1 VTAPTSMHLPVLV
14 ERLERASRQPPRARV
29 LFVTD
34 NGHGLG
40 HVSRMM
46 AIARRLPLDVEPRF
60 VTLSSAYPVIERAGF
75 EVVYIPSRRAAGG
88 SWAEWSDMAKRQLL
102 DVLDEGYDALVLD
115 HVRPWKFLRQVKRQH
130 RHLVMTWSR
139 RGLWKPQRN
148 EKVLQLERLFDS
160 ILEPMDLASV
170 HDRGGTTTLGG
181 AVRVP
186 PVTLLD
192 RDEMLERGAARRALG
207 LPDEGP
213 CVLVQLSADSPDQL
227 GRLVDS
233 ARELVARTDPAASLL
248 VPIHPLHPNV
258 ADGVDGVTIAP
269 RFPMA
274 RYFAAF
280 DYAISTAGY
289 NTFHEL
295 VTAAVPTLFVARE
308 TDSLDNQALRASTA
322 PLVGFGCETTALAD
336 SGDTMRALTEL
347 ADPHRRRRMR
357 AAAGE
362 LLPQNGADGAA
373 SLVAGALR
381 DRQDARPG
389 SPA

>member
-1 VTAPTSMHLPVLV
+1 MTAKPAKHLPVRV
-14 ERLERASRQPPRARV
+14 ERLERGSRHAPRGRI

-46 AIARRLPLDVEPRF
+46 AIARRLPLDLEPRF

-75 EVVYIPSRRAAGG
+75 EVAYIPSRRTAGG
-88 SWAEWSDMAKRQLL
+88 SWAEWSNMAKRQLL

-130 RHLVMTWSR
+130 RHLVMTWCR

-148 EKVLQLERLFDS
+148 EEVLQLGRIFDS
-160 ILEPMDLASV
+160 VLEPMDLASV
-170 HDRGGTTTLGG
+170 QDCGGTTSVGG
-181 AVRVP
+181 AMRVP

-192 RDEMLERGAARRALG
+192 RDELLDRGAARRALG
-207 LPDEGP
+207 LPEEGP
-213 CVLVQLSADSPDQL
+213 CVLVQLSADSPGQL
-227 GRLVDS
+227 RRLLDS
-233 ARELVARTDPAASLL
+233 ARELVAHTDPTASLL
-248 VPIHPLHPNV
+248 VPIHPLHPNA
-258 ADGVDGVTIAP
+258 ADGVEGVTIAP

-295 VTAAVPTLFVARE
+295 VAAAVPTLFIARE
-308 TDSLDNQALRASTA
+308 TESLDNQALRASTA
-322 PLVGFGCETTALAD
+322 PLIGFGCQTTEFVG
-336 SGDTMRALTEL
+336 SGQPLRALKEL
-347 ADPHRRRRMR
+347 ADPQRRRRMR
-357 AAAGE
+357 AAARE
-362 LLPQNGADGAA
+362 LLPGNGADGAA
-373 SLVAGALR
+373 SLVAGGLEG
-381 DRQDARPG
+381 RQDARPG
-389 SPA
+389 TPT